1 MKESLKME
9 MQANL
14 DVDNLIQFG
23 VNLCIYIYIS
33 KFIHK
38 LTCFYLWAR
47 PITKQDFCKRISTKG
62 CSPSQVSFPM
72 FFHMFFG

>member
-23 VNLCIYIYIS
+23 VNLCIYIYQNLYIN
-33 KFIHK
+33 
-38 LTCFYLWAR
+38 
-47 PITKQDFCKRISTKG
+47 
-62 CSPSQVSFPM
+62 
-72 FFHMFFG
+72 